1 MIWDFPLKDWI
12 KLNLFYLGAS
22 KKHQIFRAKQWNRNL
37 EKVFRQPVYNEKYEK
52 IGYVKDIFGPINNP
66 FISIK
71 ALSDQLFNTNV
82 KVYTKLT

>member
-1 MIWDFPLKDWI
+1 VKRNWV
-12 KLNLFYLGAS
+12 KLNLFYIGKS

-52 IGYVKDIFGPINNP
+52 VGYVKDIFGPIDFP

-71 ALSDQLFNTNV
+71 ALPDQHFDTNL